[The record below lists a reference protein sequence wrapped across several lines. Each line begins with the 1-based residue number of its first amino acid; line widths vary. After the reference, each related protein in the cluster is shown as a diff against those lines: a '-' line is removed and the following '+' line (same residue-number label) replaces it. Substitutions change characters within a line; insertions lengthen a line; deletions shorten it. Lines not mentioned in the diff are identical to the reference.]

1 MNPFEILLGQVPE
14 ALYFA
19 LFIILSKNITT
30 KRFTFIVSAI
40 LEYILLMYAFP
51 YNIWSHILYF
61 IALYL
66 ILKLFYNDKCQITDI
81 FTLGIASLILMI
93 CSFVVF
99 TIFGPNMLISNII
112 NKIVL
117 FGILFILRNKL
128 SLIQNIYK
136 KLWNRNDN
144 VRKKIKSTTFRSLNV
159 VIFNFMFYIINIGM
173 VCAIVW

>member
-1 MNPFEILLGQVPE
+1 MNLFEILLGQVPE

-30 KRFTFIVSAI
+30 KRFIFIASAI

-93 CSFVVF
+93 CSFI
-99 TIFGPNMLISNII
+99 TYIIFGPNMLLVSISSRML
-112 NKIVL
+112 L
-117 FGILFILRNKL
+117 FSTLIILRNKL
-128 SLIQNIYK
+128 PLIQNIYK
-136 KLWNRNDN
+136 NLWNRNDN
-144 VRKKIKSTTFRSLNV
+144 VRKKIKSTTFRGLNV

-173 VCAIVW
+173 VCAIVM